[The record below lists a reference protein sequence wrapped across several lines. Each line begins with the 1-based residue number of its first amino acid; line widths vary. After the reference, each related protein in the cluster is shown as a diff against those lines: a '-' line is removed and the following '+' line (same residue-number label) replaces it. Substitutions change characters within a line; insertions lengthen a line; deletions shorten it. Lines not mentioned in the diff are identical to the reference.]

1 MANQLFSF
9 ENLEVWQI
17 SLEVGDI
24 VYSITNLLPEKERYN
39 LISQMERAANSISL
53 NIAEGS
59 VFTSDREKIKFLNTA
74 IRSCIEVVAAGK
86 IIMRRKYLNEDN
98 ELVVSLFEILNK
110 LFAKLS
116 AFISTIRKRL
126 NN

>member
-1 MANQLFSF
+1 MGNQLFSF
-9 ENLEVWQI
+9 EKLEVWQI

-24 VYSITNLLPEKERYN
+24 VYSITNLLPEQERYN
-39 LISQMERAANSISL
+39 LISQMQRADTSISL

-59 VFTSDREKIKFLNTA
+59 VFTSDREKVKYLNTA
-74 IRSCIEVVAAGK
+74 IRSCVEVVAATK
-86 IIMRRKYLNEDN
+86 IVLRRNYNKEINDLIT
-98 ELVVSLFEILNK
+98 SLFEILNK

-126 NN
+126 DK